1 MVTLVNPTTGVRV
14 EVTAEKATRLQ
25 GFVPVDEA
33 AKTPATNAKTAA
45 PARRNRRASEKN

>member
-1 MVTLVNPTTGVRV
+1 MAVLVNPVTGVRV
-14 EVTAEKATRLQ
+14 EVADEKADRVP

-33 AKTPATNAKTAA
+33 TKAPATDTKTAA